1 MSETGDDR
9 FEVRPGRIRS
19 LGSGRRAKTFL
30 SRMARSISSAG
41 PPRGRSGAGRLSQP
55 RSAGQRRVIVKALIV
70 RMSASSAGA
79 LRAHLGYIRR
89 DSAEHEQDKGR
100 LFNEVSDDAP
110 TRDFVENAEKDR
122 HHFRFIASPED
133 GAEMADL
140 KPFVRDLVSQLET
153 DLGTSLDW
161 VAAVHDDTAHPH
173 AHIAVRGRRD
183 DGRDLVMPRAYIAH
197 GIRDRAE
204 ELVTLELGPETVL
217 EAKQKIAR
225 EASAERLTRIDRFL
239 IRQAGEAGELK
250 LAKSPSE
257 WRSVH
262 AARLKTLERLGL
274 AEKTGRA
281 VWKLSGELEPAL
293 KNLGERRDIVK
304 AMNRVLAGR
313 EGRRF
318 DPDAILEAADP
329 NGRKVT
335 GAVLAK
341 GVSGEGHDKAY
352 VIVDS
357 LDGRAIYAGIGDPSQ
372 LEDIQIGS
380 IVSLSPPD
388 VSPKPA
394 DRTVA
399 DIAVQNHSLY
409 SAGLHQSADPKASPE
424 FIAAHVRRLEALR
437 RAGLVKRTSD
447 GSWQVPGDH
456 VSRVEAWQ
464 RRKAGREPLSM
475 TIESRSPLAAQQT
488 AIGVTWLDRGAPQE
502 AGRFGWGAEVREA
515 LHARRAFLKEIG
527 ITVSTNGPLSDKQFA
542 VLERRD
548 LDAAGK
554 ELSQRLGKSY
564 RRAPGTGWI
573 DGVYREPV
581 DRPSGRFAVI
591 ERQSD
596 FTIVPWR
603 KVLERN
609 RGLSV
614 AGQVGKG
621 QISWTLTKG
630 RGIGR

>member
-1 MSETGDDR
+1 MSEAGDDR

-19 LGSGRRAKTFL
+19 RGSGRRAKTFL
-30 SRMARSISSAG
+30 SRMARSMSAAG
-41 PPRGRSGAGRLSQP
+41 PPRGRYGAGRFSQV
-55 RSAGQRRVIVKALIV
+55 RSVGQRRVVVKARIV
-70 RMSASSAGA
+70 RMSASSVGA

-89 DSAEHEQDKGR
+89 DSAALDQEKGR
-100 LFNEVSDDAP
+100 LFNDISDDAP

-122 HHFRFIASPED
+122 HHFRFIVSPED
-133 GAEMADL
+133 GAELADL
-140 KPFVRDLVSQLET
+140 KPFARDLVSQMET
-153 DLGTSLDW
+153 DLGTRLDW

-173 AHIAVRGRRD
+173 AHIVVRGKRD
-183 DGRDLVMPRAYIAH
+183 DGRDLVMPRAYISH
-197 GIRDRAE
+197 TIRNRAE
-204 ELVTLELGPETVL
+204 GLVTLELGPETVL

-250 LAKSPSE
+250 LGKSPSE

-281 VWKLSGELEPAL
+281 VWKLADALEAIL
-293 KNLGERRDIVK
+293 TGLGERRDIAK
-304 AMNRVLAGR
+304 AMNRALAGL

-318 DPDAILEAADP
+318 DPDAILKSVDP

-341 GVSGEGHDKAY
+341 GVSGEGHDQAY
-352 VIVDS
+352 VILDG
-357 LDGRAIYAGIGDPSQ
+357 LDGRAVYGGIGDPSQ
-372 LEDIQIGS
+372 LEDMDIGS
-380 IVSLSPPD
+380 VVSLRPPD
-388 VSPKPA
+388 TSPKPA

-399 DIAVQNHSLY
+399 EIAARHQGIY
-409 SAGLHQSADPKASPE
+409 SAGLHQSSDPKAGPE

-437 RAGLVKRTSD
+437 RAGLVRRESD
-447 GSWQVPGDH
+447 GSWHIPDDH
-456 VSRVEAWQ
+456 LSKVEAWQ
-464 RRKAGREPLSM
+464 RRRAGRAPLSM
-475 TIESRSPLAAQQT
+475 TIESRSPLSAQQS
-488 AIGVTWLDRGAPQE
+488 AIGATWLDHAPAYE
-502 AGRFGWGAEVREA
+502 ASHVGWGGEVRDA
-515 LHARRAFLKEIG
+515 LNNRIAFLKEIG
-527 ITVSTNGPLSDKQFA
+527 LTVPANGKLSEKQLGK
-542 VLERRD
+542 LEQMD

-554 ELSQRLGKSY
+554 EVSHSLGKTY
-564 RRAPGTGWI
+564 RRAPNAGRI
-573 DGVYREPV
+573 EGVYKQHL

-591 ERQSD
+591 ERQND

-609 RGLSV
+609 RGKSV
-614 AGQVGKG
+614 TGQISKG